1 MKRGSGLKG
10 LLNVTTDEN
19 SIAGSTAKR
28 EHWRPYLQYLE
39 RLAKEREARGEPP
52 APDVCDD
59 TYWNNR
65 GRVEELKQSES
76 GVTQFAK
83 STTQ

>member
-1 MKRGSGLKG
+1 M
-10 LLNVTTDEN
+10 TTDEN